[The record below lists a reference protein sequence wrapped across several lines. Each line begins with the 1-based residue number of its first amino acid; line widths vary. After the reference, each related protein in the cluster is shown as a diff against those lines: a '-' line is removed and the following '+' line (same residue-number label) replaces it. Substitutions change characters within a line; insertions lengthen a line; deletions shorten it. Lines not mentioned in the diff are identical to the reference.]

1 MRCACADDKASVEL
15 ELYVDKTTAP
25 QLNSGKERLDD
36 ILVLHLQGG
45 KDLFVSF
52 SLGTQT
58 QLAGLSHRN
67 DNISFVKLDRTKA
80 IELLACFFCIEVVI

>member
-58 QLAGLSHRN
+58 QTASLSHRN
-67 DNISFVKLDRTKA
+67 DNSISFIKLDRTKA
-80 IELLACFFCIEVVI
+80 IELLACFCIEVVI